1 MTTHRARRTARTA
14 RTAALAAVTGAL
26 ALGLTACGGTGGGS
40 KAAGGD
46 HAAGTARSRAA
57 SNGNAK
63 GGAEQAKRG
72 GTAKEEGRAATASSG
87 TDKVESKSTKAGT
100 RQCHGDETLV
110 TAVHRFAG
118 QQGDHLL
125 VTASNEGAVPCW
137 VTSYPAV
144 KLGDDVDVAALPHAK
159 KDAPG
164 GDKHITLRPGDKV
177 YSAVNLFD
185 YGSKNR
191 TARSF
196 AIALRG
202 ADGHHG
208 PYYSV
213 DVKGRKPQFSWNE
226 ADVLNWN
233 TEKPYDF

>member
-1 MTTHRARRTARTA
+1 MTTHYARRTARS
-14 RTAALAAVTGAL
+14 AALAAVTAAL
-26 ALGLTACGGTGGGS
+26 ALGLTACGGADEGS

-46 HAAGTARSRAA
+46 HTAGTAQSRSA
-57 SNGNAK
+57 SDGAGK
-63 GGAEQAKRG
+63 AGAEQANSGG
-72 GTAKEEGRAATASSG
+72 GTKEGVRSVTASDRTDEAASKG
-87 TDKVESKSTKAGT
+87 TTAGVQ
-100 RQCHGDETLV
+100 RCRGDEMLV

-125 VTASNEGAVPCW
+125 VTASNEGAQPCW

-144 KLGDDVDVAALPHAK
+144 KLGGDVDDAALPHSK
-159 KDAPG
+159 KDNPG
-164 GDKHITLRPGDKV
+164 GAKHITLRPGDKA

-185 YGSKNR
+185 YGSKNH
-191 TARSF
+191 TAQSF

-202 ADGHHG
+202 ADGRSG
-208 PYYSV
+208 PFYSV
-213 DVKGRKPQFSWNE
+213 DVKGEKPQFSWNE